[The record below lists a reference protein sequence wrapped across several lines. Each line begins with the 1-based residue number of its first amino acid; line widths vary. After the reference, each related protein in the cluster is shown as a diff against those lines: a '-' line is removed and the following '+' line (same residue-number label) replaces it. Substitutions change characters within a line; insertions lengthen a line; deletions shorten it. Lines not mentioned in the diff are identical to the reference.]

1 VLDGIVFLNHL
12 HGGFGSMKVHLGLL
26 SFGAFL
32 IVVAVW
38 TAALAYGVIA
48 TENLVPLVILSSGV
62 WVVFVAGLKLTLSK
76 EAGAFRTFG
85 WGMLFAVLGGAMYMM
100 NQGMNAVY
108 TVVLVLLLIGALAV
122 VAALRASRQ

>member
-1 VLDGIVFLNHL
+1 
-12 HGGFGSMKVHLGLL
+12 MKVHLGLL

-62 WVVFVAGLKLTLSK
+62 WVVIVAGLKLARSK
-76 EAGAFRTFG
+76 EAGAFRAFS
-85 WGMLFAVLGGAMYMM
+85 WGMLFVVLGGAMYMM

-122 VAALRASRQ
+122 VAALRSSRQ